1 MNSYTYFF
9 TLILIFFY
17 IKVSFSNQP
26 VKFDNAAYQLSVPKI
41 LDLEDK
47 KLYLKI
53 RSLQI
58 EGNWSE
64 VDKKVKLLKD
74 KILLGHIDYDKL
86 MHPNKYKSSYDELSE
101 WLIKYN
107 DFPIVMQRRVYSL
120 MMKRSSDPKKINNE
134 KNNVVESTSEAPSLD
149 QNIEVS
155 KISRNEAIENEDR
168 VQFENST
175 VIGSI
180 SLVGASIDDL
190 TFKKYTNT
198 LNGDDNVVLLNP
210 KKVEDGYYIETGWA
224 TANKN
229 INLPNSKTIWTIEG
243 NNKLTPNSPIKL
255 SWTNDQN
262 IKFIK
267 DISID
272 DQYLFKVNQTIINN
286 SEKTYNFYPYG
297 QIIRNIAPEI
307 IDFFIL
313 HEGLIGVFDDQL
325 VEEDYDDIEEKK
337 FSINAD
343 KGWLG
348 ITDKYWITS
357 LIPQENRKFRTD
369 FDYKNKFRANFIET
383 SATEIGANETK
394 SNEIKIII
402 AAKEVDIIDGY
413 AENLNISK
421 YDLAID
427 WGWFYF
433 LVKPLFFVIDYFFE
447 LTGNFGIA
455 IILITICI
463 RIVFFPLANYSF
475 KSMAKMKVLQPE
487 MTRLKE
493 LHKEDKMKLQQ
504 EMMALYKKEK
514 VNPVS
519 GCLPIFIQIPF
530 FFAIYKVLFVTL
542 EMRHQPFY
550 GWIKD
555 LSERDPTSIFN
566 LFGLIPWDPPSFL
579 LIGVWPCLMGL
590 SMYLQQ
596 KLNPTPPDPI
606 QAKIF
611 AFFPLFLT
619 VILAP
624 FPSGLVIYW
633 TINNILT
640 MAQQYVI
647 IKRTTVKTAQ

>member
-1 MNSYTYFF
+1 MDSKNVIAAISLSAAVIILYGLFF
-9 TLILIFFY
+9 A
-17 IKVSFSNQP
+17 P
-26 VKFDNAAYQLSVPKI
+26 PP
-41 LDLEDK
+41 
-47 KLYLKI
+47 
-53 RSLQI
+53 
-58 EGNWSE
+58 
-64 VDKKVKLLKD
+64 
-74 KILLGHIDYDKL
+74 
-86 MHPNKYKSSYDELSE
+86 PNPDVLNNKNKST
-101 WLIKYN
+101 
-107 DFPIVMQRRVYSL
+107 VQ
-120 MMKRSSDPKKINNE
+120 
-134 KNNVVESTSEAPSLD
+134 STDEAPSLD

-155 KISRNEAIENEDR
+155 KISRSEAIENEDR
-168 VQFENST
+168 IIFENSA

-190 TFKKYTNT
+190 TFKKYTET
-198 LNGDDNVVLLNP
+198 INGDDNIILLNP
-210 KKVEDGYYIETGWA
+210 KKIENGYYVETGWA
-224 TANKN
+224 TTNKN
-229 INLPNSKTIWTIEG
+229 IKVPNSKSTWQIEG
-243 NNKLTPNSPIKL
+243 NNKLSPNSPIKL

-272 DQYLFKVNQTIINN
+272 DQYLFKVSQTIINN

-297 QIIRNIAPEI
+297 QIIRNQAPDVT
-307 IDFFIL
+307 DFYIL

-337 FSINAD
+337 FSTNAD

-413 AENLNISK
+413 AESENINK

-427 WGWFYF
+427 WGWFYWI
-433 LVKPLFFVIDYFFE
+433 VKNLFFVVDYFFK

-455 IILITICI
+455 IILITVCI

-475 KSMAKMKVLQPE
+475 RSMAKMKVLQPE
-487 MTRLKE
+487 MARLKD
-493 LHKEDKMKLQQ
+493 LYKEDKMKLQQ

-530 FFAIYKVLFVTL
+530 FFAIYKMLFVTI
-542 EMRHQPFY
+542 EMRHQPFF
-550 GWIKD
+550 GWISD
-555 LSERDPTSIFN
+555 LSEKDPTTIFN

-579 LIGVWPCLMGL
+579 IIGVWPIAMGVT
-590 SMYLQQ
+590 MWLQQ
-596 KLNPTPPDPI
+596 KLNPAPQDPV

-611 AFFPLFLT
+611 MFFPLFLT

-633 TINNILT
+633 TFNNILT

-647 IKRTTVKTAQ
+647 MKRTTVKTIQ

>member
-1 MNSYTYFF
+1 LDSKNVIAAISLSAAVIIIYGLFF
-9 TLILIFFY
+9 A
-17 IKVSFSNQP
+17 P
-26 VKFDNAAYQLSVPKI
+26 P
-41 LDLEDK
+41 
-47 KLYLKI
+47 
-53 RSLQI
+53 
-58 EGNWSE
+58 
-64 VDKKVKLLKD
+64 
-74 KILLGHIDYDKL
+74 
-86 MHPNKYKSSYDELSE
+86 P
-101 WLIKYN
+101 
-107 DFPIVMQRRVYSL
+107 P
-120 MMKRSSDPKKINNE
+120 DPKKINNE
-134 KNNVVESTSEAPSLD
+134 KNNIVESTSEAPSLD
-149 QNIEVS
+149 QNVEVS
-155 KISRNEAIENEDR
+155 KISREEAIENEDR
-168 VQFENST
+168 INFENST

-210 KKVEDGYYIETGWA
+210 KKIENGYYVETGWA
-224 TANKN
+224 TTNKD
-229 INLPNSKTIWTIEG
+229 INVPNSKSVWKLEG
-243 NNKLTPNSPIKL
+243 NNKLSPNSPVKI

-262 IKFIK
+262 IKFVK

-272 DQYLFKVNQTIINN
+272 DQYLFKVKQTIINN

-297 QIIRNIAPEI
+297 QIIRNIAPDVT
-307 IDFFIL
+307 DFYIL

-337 FSINAD
+337 FSVNAD

-433 LVKPLFFVIDYFFE
+433 LVKPLFFLIDYFFK